1 MNKIRLL
8 LVLLACCFV
17 RFLSAQSVCNEN
29 GNLII
34 YSNYD
39 GGIVTINVDQN
50 IPNLKIGICTYEP
63 VQVTLIGQYVGNVTQ
78 VIYGGFNSMQGNN
91 NCNLGDF
98 PTSISGVDASI
109 ISINTYPPVGL
120 ENPNGYNLLIGAV
133 GNCSSTQNAGGV
145 NTPDQVVY
153 YFLQATGG
161 SFYAHFTQYACWLNQ
176 TYNVSAG
183 GNCCVTPSVN
193 CQTPIADAGLNANIC
208 LGNSITL
215 GSQPSSNPNYQ
226 YSWFPTVGL
235 NNPNIANPIA
245 NPTSN
250 TTYTLTVINGDVSC
264 SASASVDVNVETPQ
278 SIAISVNGSLD
289 LCGNETVEL
298 IASSNFSSY
307 QWSNNAVSPA
317 IVVSSAGTY
326 SVTAQS
332 SFGCIAISDSVEVT
346 TANNP
351 SAAFIY
357 NQIDNY
363 NVQFNSTDLSAT
375 SWLWNF
381 GSGNTSTNAN
391 PMYNFPFDNIWPVSL
406 IVNND
411 CGADT
416 LNELVNVIKNG
427 FDDMGNFSFKVFY
440 QNNKLLLTGNSTIP
454 QNYSI
459 ELLNMSGQLIEKRSL
474 QLNKDWQ
481 VEIPIHQFM
490 HGLYF
495 LNITS
500 DAYSKTRRLMIQ

>member
-1 MNKIRLL
+1 MKLL
-8 LVLLACCFV
+8 LLILASCFAG
-17 RFLSAQSVCNEN
+17 FLSAQSVCNEN

-63 VQVTLIGQYVGNVTQ
+63 VQVMLSGPFVGNVTQ
-78 VIYGGFNSMQGNN
+78 VIYGGFNSIQGNN

-98 PTSISGVDASI
+98 PTSISGVNASI
-109 ISINTYPPVGL
+109 ISINTAPPVGL
-120 ENPNGYNLLIGAV
+120 ENPNGNNLLVGTA
-133 GNCSSTQNAGGV
+133 GNCSSSEYAGGG

-161 SFYAHFTQYACWLNQ
+161 TFYAHFTQYSCWLNQ

-193 CQTPIADAGLNANIC
+193 CQTPIADAGNSATIC
-208 LGNSITL
+208 SGNTVNLGV
-215 GSQPSSNPNYQ
+215 QPSSNQNYQ
-226 YSWFPTVGL
+226 YSWFPTEGL

-245 NPTSN
+245 SPTNN

-264 SASASVDVNVETPQ
+264 SASASVDVTVETPQ
-278 SIAISVNGSLD
+278 PVSISVNGSLN

-298 IASSNFSSY
+298 IASPNFSSY
-307 QWSNNAVSPA
+307 QWSNNSSSNA
-317 IVVSSAGTY
+317 IVVSTAGTY
-326 SVTAQS
+326 SVSAQS
-332 SFGCIAISDSVEVT
+332 SFGCIAISDSVEI
-346 TANNP
+346 TATNNP
-351 SAAFIY
+351 LAIFIY

-363 NVQFNSTDLSAT
+363 NVQFTSTDPSAT

-381 GSGNTSTNAN
+381 GSGNSSTEAN
-391 PMYNFPFDNIWPVSL
+391 PIFNFPFDNTWPVSL
-406 IVNND
+406 IVSNE
-411 CGADT
+411 CGTDT

-427 FDDMGNFSFKVFY
+427 FADLGNFSFKLFY
-440 QNNKLLLTGNSTIP
+440 QNDKLLLTGNSSIS

-459 ELLNMSGQLIEKRSL
+459 ELVIMSGQLIEKHFLR
-474 QLNKDWQ
+474 LNKDWQ
-481 VEIPIHQFM
+481 FEIPVQYFTP
-490 HGLYF
+490 GLYF
-495 LNITS
+495 LSIASETGR
-500 DAYSKTRRLMIQ
+500 KTKRLMID